1 MHCSTLRLIV
11 SVGAGLGLQIW
22 SMSKQY
28 NKLHGMP
35 SRTNTKASRPI
46 SYYIIK
52 YHIGSTSSS
61 SSAAWEFIPATLDK
75 DAMRLA
81 VAKRETPNPAPSLA
95 HGNRVLLLCLSLWHA
110 FAAAVAACPTL
121 CYNQSITR
129 EVQVTFHFKWSVD
142 CRVCKVGTK
151 TARIRMPG
159 QGKWMNGLLAGNTE
173 KAVRD
178 FLLLFIDRDSRSILN
193 GPGTEYVGLCAIM
206 NSAIRNSSQCIKKR
220 LGWFADPIL

>member
-1 MHCSTLRLIV
+1 MECPREQTQKHP
-11 SVGAGLGLQIW
+11 A
-22 SMSKQY
+22 
-28 NKLHGMP
+28 H
-35 SRTNTKASRPI
+35 
-46 SYYIIK
+46 YIIK

-159 QGKWMNGLLAGNTE
+159 QGKWRNEWMDCLLGTRRRQSATSCYCSLIEIDTE
-173 KAVRD
+173 W
-178 FLLLFIDRDSRSILN
+178 
-193 GPGTEYVGLCAIM
+193 PGHWICWSMCDYE
-206 NSAIRNSSQCIKKR
+206 
-220 LGWFADPIL
+220 